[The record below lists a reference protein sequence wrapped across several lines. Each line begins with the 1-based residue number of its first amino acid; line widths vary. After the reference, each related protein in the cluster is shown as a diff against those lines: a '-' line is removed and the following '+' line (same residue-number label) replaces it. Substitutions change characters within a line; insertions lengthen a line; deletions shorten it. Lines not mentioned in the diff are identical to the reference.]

1 MAGQWQHQC
10 GIRLCRLPAACILQ
24 VVLDGEL
31 LGETPV
37 HARVKPASL
46 KVLIPPPPVA
56 DDDAESAEEG
66 AEAVNDEGS
75 GAASQPDGAAATPL
89 TEASAQVEN
98 KPIVAHEPNKE

>member
-1 MAGQWQHQC
+1 MSHIMRQC
-10 GIRLCRLPAACILQ
+10 TSLCCLPVLCVLQ

-56 DDDAESAEEG
+56 DDDKSAEEG
-66 AEAVNDEGS
+66 AEAVNEEGN

-89 TEASAQVEN
+89 TQASAEVEN
-98 KPIVAHEPNKE
+98 KPIVAHEPKKE

>member
-1 MAGQWQHQC
+1 
-10 GIRLCRLPAACILQ
+10 
-24 VVLDGEL
+24 VLDGEL

-37 HARVKPASL
+37 YARVKPASL

-75 GAASQPDGAAATPL
+75 GAASQPVGAAATPL